1 MGTSWNSLGRLSP
14 LQRLPNLADV
24 VFGALCGLT
33 PHPKFQGWSGQRR
46 VEIVFVSEMQLDR
59 INIEIG
65 GRGANAQGAS
75 QDNSEIGALSMR
87 LKSG

>member
-1 MGTSWNSLGRLSP
+1 MTLGLFGSFLESLGRFSP

-24 VFGALCGLT
+24 VFGALWGLT

-46 VEIVFVSEMQLDR
+46 VEIAFVSEMPLNR

-65 GRGANAQGAS
+65 GEGRRRKAH
-75 QDNSEIGALSMR
+75 
-87 LKSG
+87 LKFDKLNGS